1 MRELKWS
8 PAEKTLARQVFEQA
22 LDAELKE
29 TLAEFKARA
38 AAASTPDEMWAVR
51 GFLAERQD
59 EIDEKYDYRYS
70 RLILVFARLVRE
82 GRIREEQLDGL
93 SGDKL
98 EMIKGLLSL

>member
-8 PAEKTLARQVFEQA
+8 PMEKRLARQVFEQA

-38 AAASTPDEMWAVR
+38 AAASTPGEMWPVGR
-51 GFLAERQD
+51 FLADKQD

-70 RLILVFARLVRE
+70 RLILVFARLLRE
-82 GRIREEQLDGL
+82 GRIREEQLHGL
-93 SGDKL
+93 SEDKV
-98 EMIKGLLSL
+98 EIIKGFLSL